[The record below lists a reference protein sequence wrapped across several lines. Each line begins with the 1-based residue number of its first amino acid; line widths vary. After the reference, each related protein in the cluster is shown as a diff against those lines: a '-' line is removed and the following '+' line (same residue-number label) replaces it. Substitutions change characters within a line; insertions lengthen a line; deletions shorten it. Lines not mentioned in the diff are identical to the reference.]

1 MQVEL
6 LAHFFLRILHSEAIR
21 PNLPQNQRTFSYD
34 AVSIQVINITST
46 NRKLSDPVM
55 AKRAAGF
62 LIFRRL
68 CERIEY
74 LMLQASYGQH
84 HWSPP
89 KGHVDPGEDD
99 FKTALR
105 ETCEESGYQERDLRI
120 YKTQTRT
127 LEYKVKGHDKVV
139 VYWLAE
145 LIEQTKEVKL
155 SDEHQDLKW
164 LERDDAI
171 QIAGYD
177 DFAAMVRYFDE
188 KIKQSYDQL

>member
-1 MQVEL
+1 MM
-6 LAHFFLRILHSEAIR
+6 
-21 PNLPQNQRTFSYD
+21 T
-34 AVSIQVINITST
+34 
-46 NRKLSDPVM
+46 
-55 AKRAAGF
+55 KRAAGF

-68 CERIEY
+68 RERIEY

-105 ETCEESGYQERDLRI
+105 ETMEESGYQESDLRVF
-120 YKTQTRT
+120 KNQTRT
-127 LEYKVKGHDKVV
+127 LEYKVKGHDKTV

-145 LIEQTKEVKL
+145 LVDPSKEVKL

-171 QIAGYD
+171 EIAGYK
-177 DFAAMVRYFDE
+177 DFADMVRHFDD

>member
-1 MQVEL
+1 
-6 LAHFFLRILHSEAIR
+6 
-21 PNLPQNQRTFSYD
+21 
-34 AVSIQVINITST
+34 
-46 NRKLSDPVM
+46 M
-55 AKRAAGF
+55 AKRAAGC

-68 CERIEY
+68 SGRIEF

-99 FKTALR
+99 YKTALR
-105 ETCEESGYQERDLRI
+105 ETMEESGYKETDLRI
-120 YKTQTRT
+120 FKDQTLT
-127 LEYKVKGHDKVV
+127 LEYKVKGHDKIVI
-139 VYWLAE
+139 YWLAE
-145 LIEQTKEVKL
+145 LINPSKEVTL

-177 DFAAMVRYFDE
+177 DFAAMIRHFDD
-188 KIKQSYDQL
+188 KIKRGYEQL

>member
-1 MQVEL
+1 
-6 LAHFFLRILHSEAIR
+6 
-21 PNLPQNQRTFSYD
+21 
-34 AVSIQVINITST
+34 
-46 NRKLSDPVM
+46 M

-74 LMLQASYGQH
+74 LMMQASYGQH

-99 FKTALR
+99 FTTALR
-105 ETCEESGYQERDLRI
+105 ETSEESGYKESDLKVYRN
-120 YKTQTRT
+120 QSWT

-145 LIEQTKEVKL
+145 LRNPSQAAQL
-155 SDEHQDLKW
+155 SEEHQDMRW
-164 LERDDAI
+164 LECEDAI
-171 QIAGYD
+171 KIAGYE
-177 DFAAMVRYFDE
+177 DFSKMIRAFDVR
-188 KIKQSYDQL
+188 IKQSELGEP

>member
-1 MQVEL
+1 
-6 LAHFFLRILHSEAIR
+6 
-21 PNLPQNQRTFSYD
+21 
-34 AVSIQVINITST
+34 
-46 NRKLSDPVM
+46 M

-99 FKTALR
+99 YATALR
-105 ETCEESGYQERDLRI
+105 ETTEEAGYAESDLKVYRE
-120 YKTQTRT
+120 QSRT

-145 LIEQTKEVKL
+145 LRNAAQEAKL
-155 SDEHQDLKW
+155 SDEHQDQKW
-164 LERDDAI
+164 LDCDAAI
-171 QIAGYD
+171 RISGYE
-177 DFAAMVRYFDE
+177 DFAKMVREFDA
-188 KIKQSYDQL
+188 KIKANEL

>member
-1 MQVEL
+1 
-6 LAHFFLRILHSEAIR
+6 
-21 PNLPQNQRTFSYD
+21 
-34 AVSIQVINITST
+34 
-46 NRKLSDPVM
+46 M

-68 CERIEY
+68 RERIEY
-74 LMLQASYGQH
+74 LMLQASYGQR

-105 ETCEESGYQERDLRI
+105 ETTEESGYLQDDLKI
-120 YKTQTRT
+120 FQNQTRT

-145 LIEQTKEVKL
+145 LVDPAKEVKL

-164 LERDDAI
+164 LERDHAI
-171 QIAGYD
+171 EIAGYE
-177 DFAAMVRYFDE
+177 DFASMVRYFDD
-188 KIKQSYDQL
+188 KIKQNYDEL

>member
-1 MQVEL
+1 MLFRRQTVPPTPSVPGG
-6 LAHFFLRILHSEAIR
+6 HR
-21 PNLPQNQRTFSYD
+21 PPPPE
-34 AVSIQVINITST
+34 VNITSSS
-46 NRKLSDPVM
+46 RKLSDLVM

-99 FKTALR
+99 YKTAVR
-105 ETCEESGYQERDLRI
+105 ETAEESGYQEADLRI
-120 YKTQTRT
+120 YKDQTRT
-127 LEYKVKGHDKVV
+127 LEYKVKGHDKSV

-145 LIEQTKEVKL
+145 LTDPAKEVKL

-171 QIAGYD
+171 AIAGYE
-177 DFAAMVRYFDE
+177 DFAEMLRYFDD
-188 KIKQSYDQL
+188 KIKRDQL

>member
-1 MQVEL
+1 
-6 LAHFFLRILHSEAIR
+6 
-21 PNLPQNQRTFSYD
+21 
-34 AVSIQVINITST
+34 
-46 NRKLSDPVM
+46 M

-68 CERIEY
+68 RERIEY

-105 ETCEESGYQERDLRI
+105 ETAEESGYLESDLRI
-120 YKTQTRT
+120 FKNQTRT
-127 LEYKVKGHDKVV
+127 LEYKVKGHDKAV

-145 LIEQTKEVKL
+145 LIDPAKEAKL

-164 LERDDAI
+164 LERDPAI
-171 QIAGYD
+171 EIAGYEG
-177 DFAAMVRYFDE
+177 FALMVRYFDD